1 MSPALILIDLQLAI
15 DDPSW
20 GRRNNL
26 GAEANVG
33 LLLDNWRHGNGPIVH
48 VRHDSREP
56 NSKYPPGQPLHAFK
70 PGTAPLPGES
80 VLSKTTCSAFLSADL
95 AERVAGRSLVI
106 AGVITNS
113 SVESTLRS
121 AGDLGFSVTLAHDAC
136 FTFGKRDWFGVERS
150 ADQVHGMTLAN
161 LHGEYCRVLTTSEIL
176 CAVETYS
183 PSSPS
188 LP

>member
-20 GRRNNL
+20 GLRNNL
-26 GAEANVG
+26 GAEANVA
-33 LLLDNWRHGNGPIVH
+33 LLLDHWRRSNWPIVH

-56 NSKYPPGQPLHAFK
+56 NSKYRPGQPLHAFK
-70 PGTAPLPGES
+70 PETAPLPGET
-80 VLSKTTCSAFLSADL
+80 VLGKTTCSAFLSTDL
-95 AERVAGRSLVI
+95 AERVAGRTLVI
-106 AGVITNS
+106 AGVITNN
-113 SVESTLRS
+113 SVESTVRS
-121 AGDLGFSVTLAHDAC
+121 AGDLGFAVTLAHDAC

-150 ADQVHGMTLAN
+150 ADEVHGMTLSN
-161 LHGEYCRVLTTSEIL
+161 LDGEYCRVLSTGKIL
-176 CAVETYS
+176 CAEETYF